1 MQELIHTPD
10 GVRDIYDGE
19 FAAKL
24 EVEERIRKVL
34 RLYGCSELS
43 TPAFEFFDV
52 FSRERGSVPS
62 RELFKFFDREGNTL
76 VLRPDMTPPAARCA
90 AKYYVDEK
98 TPIRLS
104 YLADT
109 FINHGNYQGRLKE
122 VTVQGAEFIGDGSV
136 NEDAELL
143 ALTIECLL
151 ASGLTKFQVDVGEV
165 GFFAGLVDEAGL
177 SAETEQTLR
186 ALIEDKNFFGVE
198 ELMEGQSLKPE
209 LLQVFLKLP
218 ELFGPAEILDA
229 AEAMAG
235 NERSLAAVRR
245 LKRLYSLLDCYGLS
259 GYVSFDL
266 GMLGKYQYYT
276 GIIFRGVTSGM
287 GEPVVSGGRYDGL
300 MAQFGKDAPAV
311 GFAVSV
317 DGLMTAFSRQRT
329 VLSAPAPADVLL
341 TYEPDFEKEAVLKAA
356 ALRKEGKAV
365 RVVKK
370 ELSVEEYKAYAEKN
384 RIREL
389 LCIGREVW
397 L

>member
-1 MQELIHTPD
+1 MKNFYMPSDVREAD
-10 GVRDIYDGE
+10 GI
-19 FAAKL
+19 AAGRYK
-24 EVEERIRKVL
+24 
-34 RLYGCSELS
+34 
-43 TPAFEFFDV
+43 
-52 FSRERGSVPS
+52 VPS
-62 RELFKFFDREGNTL
+62 V
-76 VLRPDMTPPAARCA
+76 VLMENAARA
-90 AKYYVDEK
+90 A
-98 TPIRLS
+98 
-104 YLADT
+104 A
-109 FINHGNYQGRLKE
+109 
-122 VTVQGAEFIGDGSV
+122 
-136 NEDAELL
+136 
-143 ALTIECLL
+143 
-151 ASGLTKFQVDVGEV
+151 
-165 GFFAGLVDEAGL
+165 
-177 SAETEQTLR
+177 
-186 ALIEDKNFFGVE
+186 
-198 ELMEGQSLKPE
+198 
-209 LLQVFLKLP
+209 
-218 ELFGPAEILDA
+218 DA

-235 NERSLAAVRR
+235 NERSLKAVRR

>member
-90 AKYYVDEK
+90 AKYYMDEK

-235 NERSLAAVRR
+235 NERSLKAVRR
-245 LKRLYSLLDCYGLS
+245 LKRLTASLTATAFPVTYPLIWECLASISIYRNHLPGRYLGHGRAGGLRRPLRRPHGPVWKGCPRS
-259 GYVSFDL
+259 GL
-266 GMLGKYQYYT
+266 RR
-276 GIIFRGVTSGM
+276 FRG
-287 GEPVVSGGRYDGL
+287 RADDGL
-300 MAQFGKDAPAV
+300 F
-311 GFAVSV
+311 
-317 DGLMTAFSRQRT
+317 
-329 VLSAPAPADVLL
+329 
-341 TYEPDFEKEAVLKAA
+341 KAA
-356 ALRKEGKAV
+356 DSPFCPRPG
-365 RVVKK
+365 RR
-370 ELSVEEYKAYAEKN
+370 SSD
-384 RIREL
+384 IRA
-389 LCIGREVW
+389 RF
-397 L
+397 